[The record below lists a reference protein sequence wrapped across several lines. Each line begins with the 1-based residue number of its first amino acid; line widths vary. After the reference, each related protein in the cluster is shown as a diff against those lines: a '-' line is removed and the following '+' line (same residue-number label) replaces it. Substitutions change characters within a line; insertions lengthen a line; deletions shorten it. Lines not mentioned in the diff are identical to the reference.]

1 MAEENDIDYDRKRAL
16 EYTIE
21 DVERWEKKQK
31 KKAKRADTG
40 FTGKIFFYTISNRF
54 YYNIIIY
61 LN

>member
-1 MAEENDIDYDRKRAL
+1 LAEENDIDYERKRAL

-40 FTGKIFFYTISNRF
+40 FTGNYI
-54 YYNIIIY
+54 
-61 LN
+61 

>member
-1 MAEENDIDYDRKRAL
+1 M

-40 FTGKIFFYTISNRF
+40 FTGTNQFFKNINLFKI
-54 YYNIIIY
+54 
-61 LN
+61 L